1 MGVERH
7 RFLSSLRSVGESLE
21 RSAGSFDYE
30 IDGGTAYQMALGSVS
45 RALLDAARDLERAPE
60 NDAVRDEEAI
70 EGIVAQVGRSQSLHA
85 HKSCQSR
92 NGGVVRHSE
101 VYVPSI
107 EDGEISFKFGK
118 NVRDLMI
125 KFTLIE

>member
-30 IDGGTAYQMALGSVS
+30 IDGGTAYQMALE
-45 RALLDAARDLERAPE
+45 LPE
-60 NDAVRDEEAI
+60 GQRP
-70 EGIVAQVGRSQSLHA
+70 L
-85 HKSCQSR
+85 
-92 NGGVVRHSE
+92 
-101 VYVPSI
+101 P
-107 EDGEISFKFGK
+107 
-118 NVRDLMI
+118 VRDLMI